1 MSTISAG
8 TTTTTALVQTGDTTG
23 ALVLQTGASSTT
35 ALTLSSAQNATFAGT
50 LATASKGITAA
61 SLPAGSVL
69 QVVQGTST
77 AGDSTGGSTY
87 VATSLSASITPSS
100 ASNKIFV
107 LVTSIGTISALN
119 GQGLFTI
126 YRNAT
131 NLGAGAESAFSQS
144 YNSNGYVFAALS
156 MAYLDS
162 PATTS
167 ATTYAPYIKGNG
179 ANTYFGSANIRSTII
194 LMEIAA

>member
-1 MSTISAG
+1 MAIVLDGTNGETFPSWTTATRPASPANG
-8 TTTTTALVQTGDTTG
+8 QMGYNTTTGKFDQYTAAGWTSVSTQTTG
-23 ALVLQTGASSTT
+23 Q
-35 ALTLSSAQNATFAGT
+35 
-50 LATASKGITAA
+50 
-61 SLPAGSVL
+61 VL

-77 AGDSTGGSTY
+77 AGDVTAGSTY

-100 ASNKIFV
+100 ATSKIFV
-107 LVTSIGTISALN
+107 LVTSIGTITATG
-119 GQGLFTI
+119 GQANFTI
-126 YRNAT
+126 YRNST
-131 NLGAGAESAFSQS
+131 NLGGGAQSAFSQS
-144 YNSNGYVFAALS
+144 YNSNGYIFAALS

-179 ANTYFGSANIRSTII
+179 ANTYFGSANITSTIV